1 MRVWG
6 SDLFIIERQNS
17 RKSVKHARFCKKG
30 ASLRSGKLY
39 YLTNTVI
46 TIPRGV
52 YPLLIDTLSIYYT
65 PCLLSLSP
73 LSRHSPSIS
82 IYQSPLS
89 MPCALYDIVLNTT
102 LHHIIQHTISY
113 SMPRAKGVAPAV
125 ARACAR
131 CIVYCLK

>member
-30 ASLRSGKLY
+30 ASLRIGKLY
-39 YLTNTVI
+39 YLTNTVV

-65 PCLLSLSP
+65 QCLY
-73 LSRHSPSIS
+73 HTA
-82 IYQSPLS
+82 Y
-89 MPCALYDIVLNTT
+89 
-102 LHHIIQHTISY
+102 HIIFNAARQRY
-113 SMPRAKGVAPAV
+113 S
-125 ARACAR
+125 AR
-131 CIVYCLK
+131 CRARLRAVYCILFEINRFTFQAGLLGKYFF